1 METSLSGPCVTRGKD
16 KRNEA
21 RRREKNAT
29 GNASDS
35 GQECK
40 RTGRGCDTISEII
53 HHSVRTNIGRHL
65 RPDTRGSSSK
75 RVRARMAHFFA
86 VFLSFHFSSFLSSR
100 HKMPNYC
107 FYFTLSFFLSL
118 SLSSPFSTPFRSRYR
133 LPAIRA
139 RARCSSSPSK
149 KSTSANTPLPGLL
162 DSALRSER
170 LRIMDRTNSCLQPL
184 FSPHHSS
191 PSSPSF
197 PSGSYSALPPSRG
210 SSLAGP
216 KTSPFQSHSTLLR
229 FSSRLSLNSVHIIQ
243 RLLSSRPGRA
253 RELFPAIRPFR
264 DKYRAR
270 CSPSAVRTIPF

>member
-100 HKMPNYC
+100 HEMPNYC

-118 SLSSPFSTPFRSRYR
+118 SFIPFFDSVSPP
-133 LPAIRA
+133 I
-139 RARCSSSPSK
+139 
-149 KSTSANTPLPGLL
+149 
-162 DSALRSER
+162 
-170 LRIMDRTNSCLQPL
+170 
-184 FSPHHSS
+184 
-191 PSSPSF
+191 
-197 PSGSYSALPPSRG
+197 
-210 SSLAGP
+210 SLAGD
-216 KTSPFQSHSTLLR
+216 
-229 FSSRLSLNSVHIIQ
+229 SRE
-243 RLLSSRPGRA
+243 RA
-253 RELFPAIRPFR
+253 RDALPRRP
-264 DKYRAR
+264 KSQRAR
-270 CSPSAVRTIPF
+270 IRRFPDY

>member
-1 METSLSGPCVTRGKD
+1 
-16 KRNEA
+16 
-21 RRREKNAT
+21 
-29 GNASDS
+29 
-35 GQECK
+35 
-40 RTGRGCDTISEII
+40 
-53 HHSVRTNIGRHL
+53 
-65 RPDTRGSSSK
+65 
-75 RVRARMAHFFA
+75 MAHFFA
-86 VFLSFHFSSFLSSR
+86 VFLSLFFISFVAPRNAELLFLFHSVL
-100 HKMPNYC
+100 
-107 FYFTLSFFLSL
+107 LSL
-118 SLSSPFSTPFRSRYR
+118 SLSTPFFDFVS
-133 LPAIRA
+133 LPISLAGDSRA
-139 RARCSSSPSK
+139 RARCSSSSSK

-170 LRIMDRTNSCLQPL
+170 LRIMDRTDSCLQPL
-184 FSPHHSS
+184 FPPHHSS

-229 FSSRLSLNSVHIIQ
+229 FSSRLLSLNSVHIIQ

-270 CSPSAVRTIPF
+270 CSLSAVRTIPF